1 MFFPG
6 QNMDIMMA
14 QTLVKCC
21 DSFPLMAIP
30 FFMLVGTLM
39 SEGGLARK
47 LVNVA
52 EVLTGDRPG
61 GLANAAILASMLFA
75 AISGSGPATAAAI
88 GGIMIPSMIKQGY
101 DRSFSASLLAS
112 SSTIGPVIPPSIPMI
127 TYSACIGCSTV
138 AMFAAGAVHPCLQE
152 ERLPGEQVLHLPRKD

>member
-1 MFFPG
+1 MIAVLICSLLVMLVFTVPIFAALAICTLIVFGMFFPG

-101 DRSFSASLLAS
+101 DRSFSASLQ
-112 SSTIGPVIPPSIPMI
+112 IGRAHV
-127 TYSACIGCSTV
+127 
-138 AMFAAGAVHPCLQE
+138 
-152 ERLPGEQVLHLPRKD
+152 